1 MSNLHDRLQ
10 RLRGTSTAPSSE
22 KKIIDNSLPSHSTIV
37 ETGEGSFVMRECMYS
52 LDHQHGHYKL
62 GQVVEG
68 YELLSRISKR
78 FQTMNHV
85 RSYRDLLFFD
95 TETTGLGVGA
105 GNVPFMIGYGYY
117 TDTEFVSVQLFIRH
131 PGEERAMLIYF
142 GEFIQRFT
150 HVVTYNGRTF
160 DWPIVRNRYVM
171 NRISIEDHDLEQLD
185 LLYISRNLWKN
196 SIISCRLSNVEE
208 QRLGIIRHND
218 VSGAYAPM
226 IYFQYLADGD
236 VGPLEGVFLHN
247 ELDVL
252 TLATLATHL
261 GTILAGQLDLTKV
274 DTDDVFRIAVWLDQA
289 DLTDLA
295 ELALTE
301 LMTRPADRRR
311 TYLLAIAAMYKKKKR
326 FERAV
331 VLWEEAA
338 GIGHTV
344 QSSQPFTMLQ
354 PLIELAMY
362 YEHQCKRYDQALDMV
377 EEALNRAERRQ
388 AIRRL
393 SDKDRQLID
402 QLHKRRARLMS
413 KVYRV
418 ADGEVDLL
426 SFQ

>member
-1 MSNLHDRLQ
+1 MSNLQDRLQ
-10 RLRGTSTAPSSE
+10 RLRSTSTAPSSE
-22 KKIIDNSLPSHSTIV
+22 KKPIDHSLPSHSTII
-37 ETGEGSFVMRECMYS
+37 ETDEGSFVMRECTYS
-52 LDHQHGHYKL
+52 LDYQHGHYKL
-62 GQVVEG
+62 GQVAEG

-78 FQTMNHV
+78 FQTMNYV
-85 RSYRDLLFFD
+85 QSYRDLLFFD

-117 TDTEFVSVQLFIRH
+117 TETEFVSVQLFIRH

-142 GEFIQRFT
+142 NEFIQRFT

-160 DWPIVRNRYVM
+160 DWPIVKNRYVM
-171 NRISIEDHDLEQLD
+171 NRISIDDDELEHLD

-196 SIISCRLSNVEE
+196 SIITCRLSNVEE

-226 IYFQYLADGD
+226 IYFQYLADGN
-236 VGPLEGVFLHN
+236 VKPLEGVFLHN

-261 GTILAGQLDLTKV
+261 GTILAGHLDLTKV
-274 DTDDVFRIAVWLDQA
+274 NTDDVFRIAVWLDQV
-289 DLTDLA
+289 DLTEQA

-301 LMTRPADRRR
+301 LMSRPVDKRRK
-311 TYLLAIAAMYKKKKR
+311 YVLAIAALYKKKKR
-326 FERAV
+326 FDRAV
-331 VLWEEAA
+331 LLWEEAA
-338 GIGHTV
+338 GIGRTG
-344 QSSQPFTMLQ
+344 QTSQTFPMLQ

-413 KVYRV
+413 KVYRAV
-418 ADGEVDLL
+418 DGEIDLL
-426 SFQ
+426 TFQ

>member
-10 RLRGTSTAPSSE
+10 RLRGSSTAPSSE
-22 KKIIDNSLPSHSTIV
+22 KKNIDKSLPSNSSIV
-37 ETGEGSFVMRECMYS
+37 ETDEGSFVMRECRYS
-52 LDHQHGHYKL
+52 LDHQHGYYKL
-62 GQVVEG
+62 GQLVEG
-68 YELLSRISKR
+68 YDLLSRISKR
-78 FQTMNHV
+78 FQTMSNV
-85 RSYRDLLFFD
+85 LSYRDLLFFD

-117 TDTEFVSVQLFIRH
+117 TDIDFVSVQLFIRH

-142 GEFIQRFT
+142 HEFIQRFT
-150 HVVTYNGRTF
+150 HLVTYNGRTF
-160 DWPIVRNRYVM
+160 DWPIVKNRYVM
-171 NRISIEDHDLEQLD
+171 NRIHINDGHLEQLD

-208 QRLGIIRHND
+208 QRLGIRRHND

-274 DTDDVFRIAVWLDQA
+274 DTDDVFRIGIWLDQVNLSLLA
-289 DLTDLA
+289 DNAFD
-295 ELALTE
+295 E
-301 LMTRPADRRR
+301 LMTRPVDQRRR
-311 TYLLAIAAMYKKKKR
+311 YLIAIAALYKKKKR
-326 FERAV
+326 YEQAV
-331 VLWEEAA
+331 ALWEEAA
-338 GIGHTV
+338 GMDHKGH
-344 QSSQPFTMLQ
+344 SSHAYFNLQ

-362 YEHQCKRYDQALDMV
+362 YEHQCKRYNMALDFV

-388 AIRRL
+388 AIRRS
-393 SDKDRQLID
+393 SDKDRQLIVE
-402 QLHKRRARLMS
+402 LHKRRARLMT
-413 KVYRV
+413 KVYRDV
-418 ADGEVDLL
+418 GEEGDLL
-426 SFQ
+426 LFQ